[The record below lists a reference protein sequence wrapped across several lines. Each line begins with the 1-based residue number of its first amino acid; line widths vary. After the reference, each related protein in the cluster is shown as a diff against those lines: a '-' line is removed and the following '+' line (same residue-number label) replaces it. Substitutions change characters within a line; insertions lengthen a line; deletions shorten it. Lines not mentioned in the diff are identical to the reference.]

1 MIKWVMNWLGKV
13 EKPTKLV
20 MMWNGVELGQL
31 ALTESQYNYLMRN
44 PLPMG
49 FSIISE
55 MDI

>member
-1 MIKWVMNWLGKV
+1 MLKWLTSWFGKA
-13 EKPTKLV
+13 ERPTRLV
-20 MMWNGVELGQL
+20 MMWNGKYLSNL
-31 ALTESQYNYLMRN
+31 ALTESQYNDLMSY